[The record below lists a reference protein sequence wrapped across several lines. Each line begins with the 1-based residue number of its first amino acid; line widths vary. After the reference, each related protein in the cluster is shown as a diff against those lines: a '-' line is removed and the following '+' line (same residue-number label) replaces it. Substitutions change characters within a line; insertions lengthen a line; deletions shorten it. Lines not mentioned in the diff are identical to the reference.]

1 MPQNR
6 KNVTKSFAIRIILI
20 TFAQIYKDMAQL
32 SNRLQRLA
40 PSATL
45 AMSQKSSEMKAQ
57 GVDVINM
64 SVGEPDFN
72 TPEHIKQEAK
82 LAIDENY
89 SKYSPVPGYPD
100 LRQAIARKLERE
112 NHLHYTPAE
121 ILVSN
126 GAKQSV
132 CNTVMA
138 LVNDGEEVI
147 IPAPYWVS
155 YPQMVKL
162 AGGEPVIVEAG
173 FEQNFKMTPQQLEA
187 AITPKTRMIIL
198 CSPSNP
204 TGSVYSKE
212 ELEALANVILQHED
226 LFVLADEI
234 YEHINYIGRHE
245 SIAQFPGMKER
256 AIIVNGVSKAY
267 AMTGWRIGYIA
278 APEWIVKGCNK
289 LQGQYTSGP
298 CSVSQ
303 KAAEFA
309 YTADQQCVEDMRQAF
324 ERRRDLIV
332 KLAKEIPGLEVN
344 VPEGAFYLFPKCS
357 SFFGKKSS
365 EGYQVNNSTDF
376 AMYLLEKGHVA
387 TVGGD
392 AFGDPECFRMSYA
405 TSDENIVEAMR
416 RIKETLATLK

>member
-1 MPQNR
+1 MH
-6 KNVTKSFAIRIILI
+6 
-20 TFAQIYKDMAQL
+20 QIYRYMAQL

-57 GVDVINM
+57 GIDVINM

-72 TPEHIKQEAK
+72 TPDHIKQAAK

-89 SKYSPVPGYPD
+89 SRYSPVPGYPD

-138 LVNDGEEVI
+138 LVDDGEEVI

-155 YPQMVKL
+155 YPQMVLL
-162 AGGEPVIVEAG
+162 AGGKPVIVEAG
-173 FEQNFKMTPQQLEA
+173 FEQNFKMTPEQLEA

-212 ELEALANVILQHED
+212 ELQVLANVILKHED

-234 YEHINYIGRHE
+234 YEHINYIGKHE

-256 AIIVNGVSKAY
+256 SIIVNGVSKAY

-309 YTADQQCVEDMRQAF
+309 YTSDQQCVEDMRQAF

-357 SFFGKKSS
+357 SFYGKKA
-365 EGYQVNNSTDF
+365 EDGTVINNSTDF
-376 AMYLLEKGHVA
+376 AMYLLEEGHVA

-416 RIKETLATLK
+416 RIREVLGKLR

>member
-1 MPQNR
+1 
-6 KNVTKSFAIRIILI
+6 
-20 TFAQIYKDMAQL
+20 MAHL
-32 SNRLQRLA
+32 SDRLNRLA

-45 AMSQKSSEMKAQ
+45 AMSQKSGEMKAQ
-57 GVDVINM
+57 GIDVINM

-72 TPEHIKQEAK
+72 TPDHIKAAAK
-82 LAIDENY
+82 KAIDENY
-89 SKYSPVPGYPD
+89 SRYSPVPGYMD
-100 LRQAIARKLERE
+100 LREAIVAKLKKE
-112 NHLHYTPAE
+112 NGLDYSVNE
-121 ILVSN
+121 VLVSN

-138 LVNDGEEVI
+138 LVNDGDEVI
-147 IPAPYWVS
+147 IPSPYWVS

-162 AGGEPVIVEAG
+162 AGGIPVIVNAG
-173 FEQNFKMTPQQLEA
+173 FEQNFKMTPAQLEA

-212 ELEALANVILQHED
+212 ELEALAEVVKKHDD

-234 YEHINYIGRHE
+234 YEHINYIGKHN
-245 SIAQFPGMKER
+245 SMASVPGMKDR
-256 AIIVNGVSKAY
+256 TIVVNGVSKAY

-303 KAAEFA
+303 KAAVEA
-309 YTADQQCVEDMRQAF
+309 YTASQACVEEMRKAF

-332 KLAKEIPGLEVN
+332 SLAKDIPGLEVN

-357 SFFGKKSS
+357 SFFGKSD
-365 EGYQVNNSTDF
+365 GMHTVNNSTDL
-376 AMYLLEKGHVA
+376 AMYLLEVGHVA

-392 AFGDPECFRMSYA
+392 AFGDPDCFRMSYA
-405 TSDENIVEAMR
+405 TSDENIREAMR
-416 RIKETLATLK
+416 RIKEALSNLK

>member
-1 MPQNR
+1 M
-6 KNVTKSFAIRIILI
+6 TKVS
-20 TFAQIYKDMAQL
+20 D
-32 SNRLQRLA
+32 RLNRLA

-45 AMSQKSSEMKAQ
+45 AMSQKSGEMKAQ
-57 GVDVINM
+57 GIDVINL

-72 TPEHIKQEAK
+72 TPEHIKEAAK
-82 LAIDENY
+82 RAIDENF
-89 SKYSPVPGYPD
+89 SKYSPVPGYVE
-100 LRQAIARKLERE
+100 LRKAIADKLKNE
-112 NHLHYTPAE
+112 NGLQYSTNE

-162 AGGEPVIVEAG
+162 AGGVPVIVEAG
-173 FEQNFKMTPQQLEA
+173 FEQNFKMTPEQLEA

-204 TGSVYSKE
+204 TGSVYSAK
-212 ELEALANVILQHED
+212 ELEALAEVVKRHDGLY
-226 LFVLADEI
+226 VLADEI
-234 YEHINYIGRHE
+234 YEHINYVGKHS
-245 SIAQFPGMKER
+245 SIAHVDGMRER
-256 AIIVNGVSKAY
+256 TIIVNGVSKAY
-267 AMTGWRIGYIA
+267 AMTGWRIGFIA
-278 APEWIVKGCNK
+278 APEWIVKACNK

-303 KAAEFA
+303 KAAEAA
-309 YTADQQCVEDMRQAF
+309 YTTSQECVETMRKAF

-332 KLAKEIPGLEVN
+332 ELASQIPGLEVN
-344 VPEGAFYLFPKCS
+344 KPEGAFYLFPKCS
-357 SFFGKKSS
+357 NFYGKSY
-365 EGYQVNNSTDF
+365 EGKTINNSTDL
-376 AMYLLEKGHVA
+376 AMFLLETGHVA

-392 AFGDPECFRMSYA
+392 AFGDPDCFRMSYA
-405 TSDENIVEAMR
+405 TSDDNIREAMK
-416 RIKETLATLK
+416 RIKETLALLK

>member
-1 MPQNR
+1 
-6 KNVTKSFAIRIILI
+6 
-20 TFAQIYKDMAQL
+20 MAKL
-32 SNRLQRLA
+32 SDRLQRLA

-57 GVDVINM
+57 GIDVINM

-72 TPEHIKQEAK
+72 TPDHIKEAAK
-82 LAIDENY
+82 KAVDDNF
-89 SKYSPVPGYPD
+89 SRYSPVPGYPD
-100 LRQAIARKLERE
+100 LRKAIVEKLKKE
-112 NHLHYTPAE
+112 NNLDYTVNE
-121 ILVSN
+121 VLVSN

-132 CNTVMA
+132 CNTIMA

-173 FEQNFKMTPQQLEA
+173 FDQNFKITPEQLEA
-187 AITPKTRMIIL
+187 AITPKTRMLIL

-204 TGSVYSKE
+204 TGSVYSKD
-212 ELEALANVILQHED
+212 ELAALAEVVKKHED
-226 LFVLADEI
+226 MFVLADEI
-234 YEHINYIGRHE
+234 YEHINYIGKHE
-245 SIAQFPGMKER
+245 SIAQFEGMKER

-309 YTADQQCVEDMRQAF
+309 YTQSQECVETMRQAF
-324 ERRRDLIV
+324 ERRRNLIV
-332 KLAKEIPGLEVN
+332 KLAKDIPGLEVN
-344 VPEGAFYLFPKCS
+344 EPQGAFYLFPKCTN
-357 SFFGKKSS
+357 FYGKSY
-365 EGYQVNNSTDF
+365 EGKTINNSTDL
-376 AMYLLEKGHVA
+376 AMFLLEVGHVA

-416 RIKETLATLK
+416 RIKETLGKLK

>member
-1 MPQNR
+1 
-6 KNVTKSFAIRIILI
+6 
-20 TFAQIYKDMAQL
+20 MAEL
-32 SNRLQRLA
+32 SNRLNRLA
-40 PSATL
+40 PSQTL
-45 AMSQKSSEMKAQ
+45 AMSQKSGEMKAQ
-57 GVDVINM
+57 GIDVINM

-72 TPEHIKQEAK
+72 TPDHIKEAAK
-82 LAIDENY
+82 KAVDENF
-89 SKYSPVPGYPD
+89 SRYSPVPGYMD
-100 LRQAIARKLERE
+100 LRKAIVAKLKNE
-112 NHLHYTPAE
+112 NNLDYTTSE
-121 ILVSN
+121 ILVSS

-162 AGGEPVIVEAG
+162 AGGTPVIVNAG
-173 FEQNFKMTPQQLEA
+173 FEQNFKMTPEQLEA
-187 AITPKTRMIIL
+187 AITPKTRMLIL

-204 TGSVYSKE
+204 TGSVYTKD
-212 ELEALANVILQHED
+212 ELEALAEVIKRHDD

-234 YEHINYIGRHE
+234 YEHINYVGKHE
-245 SIAQFPGMKER
+245 SIAQFLGMKER
-256 AIIVNGVSKAY
+256 TIIVNGVSKAY
-267 AMTGWRIGYIA
+267 AMTGCFIA

-303 KAAEFA
+303 KAAEAA
-309 YTADQQCVEDMRQAF
+309 YTTSQECVETMRKAF

-344 VPEGAFYLFPKCS
+344 CPQGAFYLFPKCS
-357 SFFGKKSS
+357 GFYGKSY
-365 EGYQVNNSTDF
+365 EGKTINNSTDL
-376 AMYLLEKGHVA
+376 AMFLLEEGHVA

-405 TSDENIVEAMR
+405 TSDDNIREAMR
-416 RIKETLATLK
+416 RIKETLAKLK

>member
-1 MPQNR
+1 MSYN
-6 KNVTKSFAIRIILI
+6 NT
-20 TFAQIYKDMAQL
+20 TNNTNMAQL
-32 SNRLQRLA
+32 SDRLQRLA

-57 GVDVINM
+57 GIDVINM

-72 TPEHIKQEAK
+72 TPDHIKVAAK
-82 LAIDENY
+82 KAVDDNY
-89 SKYSPVPGYPD
+89 SRYSPVPGYAD
-100 LRQAIARKLERE
+100 LRKAIAEKLKKE
-112 NHLHYTPAE
+112 NGLDYTTNE

-138 LVNDGEEVI
+138 LVNDGDEVI

-162 AGGEPVIVEAG
+162 AGGNPVIVEAG
-173 FEQNFKMTPQQLEA
+173 FDQNFKMTTEQLEA
-187 AITPKTRMIIL
+187 AITPKTRLLIL

-212 ELEALANVILQHED
+212 ELKGLAEVIKKHDD

-234 YEHINYIGRHE
+234 YEHINYVGRHE
-245 SIAQFPGMKER
+245 SIAQFDGMKER
-256 AIIVNGVSKAY
+256 SIIVNGVSKAY

-303 KAAEFA
+303 KAAEIA
-309 YTADQQCVEDMRQAF
+309 YTASQDCVEEMRKAF

-332 KLAKEIPGLEVN
+332 KLAKDIPGLEVN

-357 SFFGKKSS
+357 SFYGKSDGETTISNSS
-365 EGYQVNNSTDF
+365 DL

-392 AFGDPECFRMSYA
+392 AFGDAECFRMSYA
-405 TSDENIVEAMR
+405 TSDENIIEAMK
-416 RIKETLATLK
+416 RIKETLAKLK

>member
-1 MPQNR
+1 M
-6 KNVTKSFAIRIILI
+6 V
-20 TFAQIYKDMAQL
+20 QL
-32 SNRLQRLA
+32 SNRLNRLA

-45 AMSQKSSEMKAQ
+45 VMSQKSNEMKAQ
-57 GVDVINM
+57 GIDVINM

-72 TPEHIKQEAK
+72 TPDHIKNAAK
-82 LAIDENY
+82 KAIDDNF
-89 SKYSPVPGYPD
+89 SRYSPVPGYLD
-100 LRQAIARKLERE
+100 LRVAIAEKLKNE
-112 NHLHYTPAE
+112 NGLDYSVNE

-138 LVNDGEEVI
+138 LVNEGDEVI

-173 FEQNFKMTPQQLEA
+173 FEQDFKMTPQQLEA
-187 AITPKTRMIIL
+187 AITSKTKMIIL

-204 TGSVYSKE
+204 TGSVYSSS
-212 ELEALANVILQHED
+212 ELEALAEVIKKHED

-234 YEHINYIGRHE
+234 YEHINYTGKHS
-245 SIAQFPGMKER
+245 SIAQVEGMKDR
-256 AIIVNGVSKAY
+256 TIIVNGVSKAY

-303 KAAEFA
+303 KAAVEA
-309 YTADQQCVEDMRQAF
+309 YVASQDCVEEMRKAF
-324 ERRRDLIV
+324 ERRRNLIV
-332 KLAKEIPGLEVN
+332 ELAKDIPGLEVN
-344 VPEGAFYLFPKCS
+344 VPQGAFYLFPKCS
-357 SFFGKKSS
+357 SFFGKTD
-365 EGYQVNNSTDF
+365 GTTVINNSTDF
-376 AMYLLEKGHVA
+376 ALYLLEKAHVA
-387 TVGGD
+387 TVAGD
-392 AFGDPECFRMSYA
+392 AFGDPDCFRMSYA
-405 TSDENIVEAMR
+405 TSDENIREAMR
-416 RIKETLATLK
+416 RIKDTLAALK

>member
-1 MPQNR
+1 M
-6 KNVTKSFAIRIILI
+6 TKVS
-20 TFAQIYKDMAQL
+20 D
-32 SNRLQRLA
+32 RLNRLA

-45 AMSQKSSEMKAQ
+45 AMSQKSGEMKAQ
-57 GVDVINM
+57 GIDVINL

-72 TPEHIKQEAK
+72 TPEHIKEAAK
-82 LAIDENY
+82 RAIDENF
-89 SKYSPVPGYPD
+89 SKYSPVPGYVE
-100 LRQAIARKLERE
+100 LRKAIADKLKNE
-112 NHLHYTPAE
+112 NGLQYSTNE

-162 AGGEPVIVEAG
+162 AGGVPVIVEAG
-173 FEQNFKMTPQQLEA
+173 FEQNFKMTPEQLEA

-204 TGSVYSKE
+204 TGSVYSAK
-212 ELEALANVILQHED
+212 ELEALVEVVKRHDGLY
-226 LFVLADEI
+226 VLADEI
-234 YEHINYIGRHE
+234 YEHINYVGKHS
-245 SIAQFPGMKER
+245 SIAHVDGMRER
-256 AIIVNGVSKAY
+256 TIIVNGVSKAY
-267 AMTGWRIGYIA
+267 AMTGWRIGFIA
-278 APEWIVKGCNK
+278 APEWIVKACNK

-303 KAAEFA
+303 KAAEAA
-309 YTADQQCVEDMRQAF
+309 YTTSQECVETMRKAF

-332 KLAKEIPGLEVN
+332 ELASQIPGLEVN
-344 VPEGAFYLFPKCS
+344 KPEGAFYLFPKCS
-357 SFFGKKSS
+357 SFYGKSY
-365 EGYQVNNSTDF
+365 EGKTINNSTDL
-376 AMYLLEKGHVA
+376 AMFLLETGHVA

-392 AFGDPECFRMSYA
+392 AFGDPDCFRMSYA
-405 TSDENIVEAMR
+405 TSDDNIREAMK
-416 RIKETLATLK
+416 RIKETLALLK

>member
-1 MPQNR
+1 MP
-6 KNVTKSFAIRIILI
+6 
-20 TFAQIYKDMAQL
+20 QL

-57 GVDVINM
+57 GIDVINM

-72 TPEHIKQEAK
+72 TPDHIKEAAK
-82 LAIDENY
+82 QAIDQNY
-89 SKYSPVPGYPD
+89 SRYSPVPGYPE
-100 LRQAIARKLERE
+100 LRRAIADKLRRE
-112 NHLHYTPAE
+112 NGLDYAVSE

-138 LVNDGEEVI
+138 LVNPGDEVI

-155 YPQMVKL
+155 YPQMALL
-162 AGGEPVIVEAG
+162 AGGEPVIVEAT
-173 FEQNFKMTPQQLEA
+173 FEQDFKMTPEQLEA
-187 AITPKTRMIIL
+187 AITPKTRLIIL

-204 TGSVYSKE
+204 TGSVYNKE
-212 ELEALANVILQHED
+212 ELRALADVILRHDD
-226 LFVLADEI
+226 LYVLADEI
-234 YEHINYIGRHE
+234 YEHINYVGRHE

-256 AIIVNGVSKAY
+256 SIIVNGVSKAY

-309 YTADQQCVEDMRQAF
+309 YTQSQECVEQMRQAF

-332 KLAKEIPGLEVN
+332 SLAREIPGLEVN
-344 VPEGAFYLFPKCS
+344 VPQGAFYLFPKCASFYGKRCGDRLIQNS
-357 SFFGKKSS
+357 S
-365 EGYQVNNSTDF
+365 DL
-376 AMYLLEKGHVA
+376 AMYLLEVGHVA

-392 AFGDPECFRMSYA
+392 AFGDPQCFRMSYA
-405 TSDENIVEAMR
+405 TSDDNIREAMR
-416 RIKETLATLK
+416 RIGEALAKLK

>member
-1 MPQNR
+1 
-6 KNVTKSFAIRIILI
+6 
-20 TFAQIYKDMAQL
+20 MAQL
-32 SNRLQRLA
+32 SDRLQRLA

-57 GVDVINM
+57 GIDVINM

-72 TPEHIKQEAK
+72 TPDHIKQAAK

-89 SKYSPVPGYPD
+89 SRYSPVPGYPD

-112 NHLHYTPAE
+112 NQLHYTPAE

-138 LVNDGEEVI
+138 LVNPGDEVI

-173 FEQNFKMTPQQLEA
+173 FDQNFKMTPAQLEA

-204 TGSVYSKE
+204 TGSVYNKE
-212 ELEALANVILQHED
+212 ELQALADVILKHDD

-234 YEHINYIGRHE
+234 YEHINYIGKHE

-309 YTADQQCVEDMRQAF
+309 YISSQECVEEMRQAF
-324 ERRRDLIV
+324 ERRRNLIV

-357 SFFGKKSS
+357 SFYGKSDG
-365 EGYQVNNSTDF
+365 ETTINNSTDF

-405 TSDENIVEAMR
+405 TSDENIIEAMT
-416 RIKETLATLK
+416 RIRNTVAKLK